1 MTLDAVATLGVGAPG
16 IAFADHRRP
25 EEATRVRLDDW
36 EGPLGLLLALVEA
49 RRLDVLSVPLGA
61 LAEAYLD
68 AIAGLEDDRL
78 GNLSAFVA
86 VASQLILIKSRAL
99 LPRAPDPAIPLDD
112 EPDPEASLRA
122 RLLAYRAFRDAGE
135 RLQVRALAGWLLA
148 RREPNAALAAA
159 RAGAVE
165 PLPPRLD
172 AALLVRALD
181 RLAAV
186 VPPAPMPSESIPR
199 TLTLAERSELIRAAL
214 AGGGPVVLQD
224 LLEGV
229 RDRVVVA
236 VTFLAMLELVKR
248 REVEVQQDVPWGPI
262 IVRSTPLPV
271 AAAAATASAGD
282 DEEGP

>member
-1 MTLDAVATLGVGAPG
+1 MVPGAVPSFAIGTPG
-16 IAFADHRRP
+16 IAFAGHRRP
-25 EEATRVRLDDW
+25 EESTRVRLEDW

-68 AIAGLEDDRL
+68 AMAGLEDDRL

-86 VASQLILIKSRAL
+86 IASQLILIKSRAL
-99 LPRAPDPAIPLDD
+99 LPRPPEAAIPLDD
-112 EPDPEASLRA
+112 EADPEAALRA
-122 RLLAYRAFRDAGE
+122 RLLAYKAFRDAGE
-135 RLQVRALAGWLLA
+135 RLQVRAQAGWQLA
-148 RREPNAALAAA
+148 RREPNAAMAAA

-172 AALLVRALD
+172 AALLARALD

-186 VPPAPMPSESIPR
+186 VPPAPMPIESIPR
-199 TLTLAERSELIRAAL
+199 TLTLAERAALIRAAL
-214 AGGGPVVLQD
+214 AGGSPVVLQD
-224 LLEGV
+224 LLDGV

-248 REVEVQQDVPWGPI
+248 REVEVQQDAPWGPI
-262 IVRSTPLPV
+262 IVRSAPPR
-271 AAAAATASAGD
+271 AAEAATMSAGD
-282 DEEGP
+282 DEESS